1 MINHNVIKY
10 QIDMSRQRCAGNAEC
25 EKALRMIEEQYKVM
39 KKYAS
44 LEMNVTFVQVVC
56 EAIVVFREQKVL
68 EGGLLFIL
76 DQMVVKS

>member
-1 MINHNVIKY
+1 MINHNVIEY
-10 QIDMSRQRCAGNAEC
+10 QIDMSRQRSAGNPEC
-25 EKALRMIEEQYKVM
+25 EKALRMIEAQHEVIQ
-39 KKYAS
+39 KYQT

-56 EAIVVFREQKVL
+56 EALIVFREQKVL